1 MQREHLMAKELGV
14 YKLTC
19 FFCKEEIKCCESIE
33 LARYLLEQHQEK
45 VHFGGNEHGRDERP

>member
-1 MQREHLMAKELGV
+1 MGLRMAKELGV

-19 FFCKEEIKCCESIE
+19 FFCGEVVRCCESIE

-45 VHFGGNEHGRDERP
+45 VHFGGNIHGRDERP